1 VRDGHPR
8 LLLDPARVAELR
20 ARLGTTHRF
29 LWERHRQDLPRMVA
43 VSKREAPLDDARYDG
58 DLVPELAFAWLMTG
72 RRDLLDVARAQ
83 LLRLATTWTPRATA
97 TTAWECWSTR

>member
-1 VRDGHPR
+1 
-8 LLLDPARVAELR
+8 
-20 ARLGTTHRF
+20 
-29 LWERHRQDLPRMVA
+29 MVA

-83 LLRLATTWTPRATA
+83 LLRLAATWTPRATA